1 MVYQKKLFTLIA
13 IISTLLIGI
22 NIQFVNAE
30 IKLDKA
36 FLRIVYAFTQE
47 NITRESLLSRT
58 DTMSLDIGSRYSE
71 FYDVTAFAKDSL
83 KKLVFQPGR
92 VKSVS
97 VIKNQQI
104 AESVINVNKFGD
116 GNVFLPNSY
125 ISFTIYK
132 DRDEKHI
139 YTLDKV
145 SDMSETSIF
154 LDEEISPQEWT
165 IDSDTCRILDYLCY
179 RATTKFR
186 GREYEVI
193 FAPEIPINEGPWKL
207 YGLPGL
213 ILAAKTSD
221 GIFTFQAI
229 GIQKVNDKSISIP
242 DGKNSEVCK
251 GLNQYQQFVQS
262 KAKNES
268 YTFEKNG
275 AITIV
280 DKFTSKN
287 VILLEI
293 EEN

>member
-1 MVYQKKLFTLIA
+1 MVYQNKLFTSIA
-13 IISTLLIGI
+13 ILAILFISI
-22 NIQFVNAE
+22 NFQNAE
-30 IKLDKA
+30 AEEKLDKA
-36 FLRIVYAFTQE
+36 FLRTIYAFSQK
-47 NITRESLLSRT
+47 NHIRESQLSRT

-71 FYDVTAFAKDSL
+71 FYDMTAFAKDSL

-104 AESVINVNKFGD
+104 AESVINTNQTGN

-154 LDEEISPQEWT
+154 LDEEIYPQQWT

-186 GREYEVI
+186 GREYEVF

-221 GIFTFQAI
+221 GIFSFQAI

-251 GLNQYQQFVQS
+251 DLKQYQQFVQS

-280 DKFTSKN
+280 DKFSSKN
-287 VILLEI
+287 VILMET

>member
-1 MVYQKKLFTLIA
+1 MVYQKKLFTSIA
-13 IISTLLIGI
+13 IISILFIGI

-58 DTMSLDIGSRYSE
+58 DTMYMDIGSRYSE
-71 FYDVTAFAKDSL
+71 FYDMTAFAKDSL

-154 LDEEISPQEWT
+154 LDEEISPQQWT

-179 RATTKFR
+179 RATTKFG
-186 GREYEVI
+186 GREYEV
-193 FAPEIPINEGPWKL
+193 FFTPEIPINEGPWKL

-213 ILAAKTSD
+213 ILAAITSD
-221 GIFTFQAI
+221 GIFSFQSI

-251 GLNQYQQFVQS
+251 DLNHYQQFVQS

-287 VILLEI
+287 VILLET

>member
-1 MVYQKKLFTLIA
+1 MVYQKKLFTSIA
-13 IISTLLIGI
+13 IISILFIGI

-30 IKLDKA
+30 IKPDKA
-36 FLRIVYAFTQE
+36 FLRVVYAFTQE

-58 DTMSLDIGSRYSE
+58 DTMSLDIGTKYSE
-71 FYDVTAFAKDSL
+71 FYDMTAFAKDSL
-83 KKLVFQPGR
+83 KKLVFQPGK

-104 AESVINVNKFGD
+104 AESVISTNQTGN

-132 DRDEKHI
+132 DRNVQHI

-154 LDEEISPQEWT
+154 LDEEIYPQQWT

-186 GREYEVI
+186 GREYEVF

-221 GIFTFQAI
+221 GIFSFQAI

-242 DGKNSEVCK
+242 DGKNSEVCED
-251 GLNQYQQFVQS
+251 LNQYQQFVQS

-280 DKFTSKN
+280 DKFSSKN
-287 VILLEI
+287 VILLET

>member
-1 MVYQKKLFTLIA
+1 MVYQNKLFTSIA
-13 IISTLLIGI
+13 ILAILFISI
-22 NIQFVNAE
+22 NFQNAE
-30 IKLDKA
+30 AEEKLDKA
-36 FLRIVYAFTQE
+36 FLRTIYAFSQK
-47 NITRESLLSRT
+47 NHIRESQLSRT

-71 FYDVTAFAKDSL
+71 FYDMTAFAKDSL

-104 AESVINVNKFGD
+104 AESVINTNQTGN

-186 GREYEVI
+186 GREYEV
-193 FAPEIPINEGPWKL
+193 FFTPEIPINEGPWKL

-221 GIFTFQAI
+221 GIFSFQAI

-251 GLNQYQQFVQS
+251 DLKQYQQFVQS

-280 DKFTSKN
+280 DKFSSKN
-287 VILLEI
+287 VILMET

>member
-1 MVYQKKLFTLIA
+1 MVYQNKLFTSIA
-13 IISTLLIGI
+13 ILAILFISI
-22 NIQFVNAE
+22 NFQNAE
-30 IKLDKA
+30 AEEKLDKA
-36 FLRIVYAFTQE
+36 FLRTIYAFSQK
-47 NITRESLLSRT
+47 NHIRESQLSRT

-71 FYDVTAFAKDSL
+71 FYDMTAFAKDSL

-104 AESVINVNKFGD
+104 AESVINTNQTGN

-186 GREYEVI
+186 GREYEVF

-221 GIFTFQAI
+221 GIFSFQAI

-251 GLNQYQQFVQS
+251 DLKQYQQFVQS

-280 DKFTSKN
+280 DKFSSKN
-287 VILLEI
+287 VILMET